1 MYTMYIWNTFNII
14 QIIFDLF
21 HSSAWAY
28 HLPLFELYEILRNS
42 LNFWV
47 IELKVKKVSW
57 HQAPIKVQ
65 SSIIKVLLR
74 LNIWYLKR
82 KFWLIKSI
90 MSWKFMAD
98 KMSLHSSSELMLTEI
113 IGWLADF
120 ELREPDSCLE
130 FCFQGIFLRKN
141 NFLPFCLGYLDD
153 NLWMFIFIKPFIK
166 AY

>member
-28 HLPLFELYEILRNS
+28 HLPLFELYEILRNC

-90 MSWKFMAD
+90 MSWKF
-98 KMSLHSSSELMLTEI
+98 LTQQFRI
-113 IGWLADF
+113 NVDRDNWLAGWF
-120 ELREPDSCLE
+120 WIKGIWFLFGIL
-130 FCFQGIFLRKN
+130 FFQGIFLRKII
-141 NFLPFCLGYLDD
+141 FLPILFWISG
-153 NLWMFIFIKPFIK
+153 W
-166 AY
+166 

>member
-28 HLPLFELYEILRNS
+28 HLPLFELYEILRNC

-74 LNIWYLKR
+74 LNIWYLKI

-90 MSWKFMAD
+90 MSWKF
-98 KMSLHSSSELMLTEI
+98 LTQQFRI
-113 IGWLADF
+113 NVDRDNWLAGWF
-120 ELREPDSCLE
+120 WIKGTWFL
-130 FCFQGIFLRKN
+130 FGILFSRH
-141 NFLPFCLGYLDD
+141 
-153 NLWMFIFIKPFIK
+153 IFKK
-166 AY
+166 K